1 MSARSQPYHHGN
13 LRSVLVDTAVELA
26 RGTGPDG
33 VVLREVA
40 RRAGVSH
47 NAAYRHFD
55 DRAALLAAVSDR
67 AYDELEQAMRARV
80 AAVTETD
87 PVERALGRLRE
98 TGRAYVEFALAEP
111 GLFATAF
118 TTPTGTD
125 EHAVTDKLT
134 GPYLVLNTVLDEL
147 VASGAL
153 SPTLRQGADVG
164 CWAMVHGF
172 AELVGTG
179 PLREVPDEAREAL
192 LESVLDLVRRGL
204 VGV

>member
-1 MSARSQPYHHGN
+1 VSPRIQPYHHGN
-13 LRSVLVDTAVELA
+13 LRAVLVDTAVELA
-26 RGTGPDG
+26 RSTGPDG

-55 DRAALLAAVSDR
+55 DRAALLSEVSER
-67 AYDELEQAMRARV
+67 AYDELERAMRERIASV
-80 AAVTETD
+80 DEID
-87 PVERALGRLRE
+87 PTQRALARLRE

-118 TTPTGTD
+118 TTPAGTD
-125 EHAVTDKLT
+125 AHGDVEELT
-134 GPYLVLNTVLDEL
+134 GPYLVLNTVLDEI

-153 SPTLRQGADVG
+153 SPERRQGADVG

-172 AELVGTG
+172 AQLVGTG
-179 PLREVPDEAREAL
+179 PLREVPPEGRELL
-192 LESVLDLVRRGL
+192 LESVLDLVKRGL
-204 VGV
+204 VG